1 MKKIFLKIKKF
12 YKYLQF
18 LEKERI
24 KAMIKSGRG
33 FWVLL
38 ILLSSCTKEEFDLSP
53 CNGDCETSYEV
64 IYKNQLL
71 TPNSNGYY
79 EVEWDHLNYFQI
91 SGYLTPLNDE
101 YVVNNV
107 PLIEARFDSDYWVV
121 FDTLTFQTPMYSY
134 MGWFN
139 DNTLNNPIPVG
150 NHEVTLSYLG
160 HLHSP
165 LNVVGYQIPKF
176 FCWDCPNAASLLGT
190 YSKYTYEPTQN
201 IFVDNEMAGDTLNIF
216 IQTVFNTDIGES
228 EMIEDQIK
236 VIIL

>member
-1 MKKIFLKIKKF
+1 
-12 YKYLQF
+12 
-18 LEKERI
+18 
-24 KAMIKSGRG
+24 
-33 FWVLL
+33 
-38 ILLSSCTKEEFDLSP
+38 
-53 CNGDCETSYEV
+53 
-64 IYKNQLL
+64 
-71 TPNSNGYY
+71 
-79 EVEWDHLNYFQI
+79 
-91 SGYLTPLNDE
+91 
-101 YVVNNV
+101 
-107 PLIEARFDSDYWVV
+107 
-121 FDTLTFQTPMYSY
+121 